1 MRKYKTSK
9 ELDGAIARLMRVV
22 TAEGVGLVRDERVR
36 AALREMK
43 MSRKGGQIETARLV
57 RAVALVSEVACELL
71 IDNNNRK
78 SDSAVRNT
86 VEQG

>member
-36 AALREMK
+36 AAFE
-43 MSRKGGQIETARLV
+43 
-57 RAVALVSEVACELL
+57 
-71 IDNNNRK
+71 
-78 SDSAVRNT
+78 RNED
-86 VEQG
+86 VEEGKAD

>member
-1 MRKYKTSK
+1 
-9 ELDGAIARLMRVV
+9 MRVV

-43 MSRKGGQIETARLV
+43 MSRKGGQIDTARLV

-71 IDNNNRK
+71 I
-78 SDSAVRNT
+78 AAALTGNT
-86 VEQG
+86 ITIASQTAPFETP